1 MQTTAVDTV
10 ADPARVRVQR
20 FFDGDAADERRNL
33 AWNLV
38 ETAECRVFPAELY
51 PSELEHIAQPRSR
64 KFCRVPTAPF
74 PHGTPGIWGR

>member
-1 MQTTAVDTV
+1 MQTAAVDTV
-10 ADPARVRVQR
+10 ADPARVRVER

-38 ETAECRVFPAELY
+38 ETAECHLFPAELY
-51 PSELEHIAQPRSR
+51 PANSSTLCSR
-64 KFCRVPTAPF
+64 GPENSAVPTAPF